1 MAAMLPD
8 FVPILFLIALGAFWG
23 HRGAL
28 SDQMVTGFKKIITTI
43 SLPALLFSAFARVS
57 TDRSLALLFLTIFLS
72 CGLMGLASVP
82 IAARFRLPRPSTVY
96 LFQGFEAGMLGY
108 TLFTGIFGRAAAAA
122 FATAD
127 LGQVIFV
134 FTLLMAQLRRSP
146 EGGKA
151 TPLVLLREMA
161 ASPIVLAIAAGL
173 VSSALLPGAAG
184 APWGDGGALVPLLDT
199 VGSLTTPLVCLVVGF
214 GLKDFSLRGV
224 APALAASLARLTLAA
239 ALGSAVAFAV
249 VPALGY
255 GRLQSAA
262 VLTLFVLPP
271 PFVIPVFR
279 TEPAD
284 AAYVSSV
291 LSIHTILS
299 ILAFLAIVALFAAG
313 GGMG

>member
-28 SDQMVTGFKKIITTI
+28 SEEMVNGFKKIITTI
-43 SLPALLFSAFARVS
+43 ALPALLFSAFARVS
-57 TDRSLALLFLTIFLS
+57 TDLSLALLFLTIFLS
-72 CGLMGLASVP
+72 CGLMGLASLPV
-82 IAARFRLPRPSTVY
+82 AALFRLPRPSTVY

-108 TLFTGIFGRAAAAA
+108 TLFTGIFGRTAAAA

-127 LGQVIFV
+127 LGQVVFV
-134 FTLLMAQLRRSP
+134 FTLLMAQMRRTP
-146 EGGKA
+146 EGGRVPPA
-151 TPLVLLREMA
+151 LLLREMA
-161 ASPIVLAIAAGL
+161 TSPIVLAIAAGL

-214 GLKDFSLRGV
+214 GLKDFTLRGV
-224 APALAASLARLTLAA
+224 APALLASLARLALAT
-239 ALGSAVAFAV
+239 ALGSVVAFAV

-262 VLTLFVLPP
+262 VMALFVLPP

-284 AAYVSSV
+284 TAYVSSV

-299 ILAFLAIVALFAAG
+299 ILAFLVLAGLFAAVG
-313 GGMG
+313 GIG